1 MIEARTSIVS
11 IWRFAESVK
20 NAKRDGR
27 RSVRITAIAH
37 AGSAFNKCR
46 AVRVN
51 LWRAISHGRFSC
63 MIKEVVCRGC
73 GKLPFFV
80 SSEGASHIEGHI
92 LNVGVNGME
101 TIVMKFGGTS
111 VATPEKI
118 IGVAK
123 RVIREKEKGKRV
135 VIVVSA
141 MGKTTDTLLG
151 LAAEI
156 SSKPSKREMDMLLA
170 TGEQVTIS
178 LLAMA
183 FKQLGHEALSFTGW
197 QAGIET
203 ESVPRNA
210 RIEQIHTERLERVLE
225 NDYLCVVAGFQG
237 VDKSGNITTL
247 GRGGSDTTAV
257 ALTAA
262 LKAEKCE
269 IYTDV
274 NGVYTSDPRYVTG
287 ARKLQQIS
295 YDEMLELANLGAGV
309 LHPRAVEFAKNNQVP
324 LSVRASYSD
333 EPGTIIQEVITVEK
347 NLIVRGVAFEPG
359 VARVTVTYQEPFNGS
374 LANIFNKLAENQI
387 DVDIIVQSISDE
399 FPPSVSFSISQE
411 HLEETRRVLMASKK
425 NIGFLSL
432 NMEVE
437 LAKVSIVGSGMVS
450 NPGVA
455 AHMFDILRSEE
466 IPVKMVSTSEIKISV
481 VVPEVKMTQAATAL
495 HDAYELAE
503 RQHATEMVVSAQ

>member
-1 MIEARTSIVS
+1 
-11 IWRFAESVK
+11 
-20 NAKRDGR
+20 
-27 RSVRITAIAH
+27 
-37 AGSAFNKCR
+37 
-46 AVRVN
+46 
-51 LWRAISHGRFSC
+51 
-63 MIKEVVCRGC
+63 
-73 GKLPFFV
+73 
-80 SSEGASHIEGHI
+80 
-92 LNVGVNGME
+92 ME
-101 TIVMKFGGTS
+101 TVVMKFGGTS

-123 RVIREKEKGKRV
+123 RAITEKEKGKRV

-156 SSKPSKREMDMLLA
+156 SAEPPKREMDMLLA

-183 FKQLGHEALSFTGW
+183 FKQLGHEAVSFTGW

-210 RIEQIHTERLERVLE
+210 RIEQIHTERLEAVL
-225 NDYLCVVAGFQG
+225 DSGFIAVVAGFQG
-237 VDKSGNITTL
+237 VDRIGNITTL

-257 ALTAA
+257 ALAAA
-262 LKAEKCE
+262 LKAEKCD

-274 NGVYTSDPRYVTG
+274 DGVYTSDPRFVGG
-287 ARKLQQIS
+287 ARKLEQIS

-309 LHPRAVEFAKNNQVP
+309 LHPRAVEFAKNNNVP
-324 LSVRASYSD
+324 LTVRASYSD
-333 EPGTIIQEVITVEK
+333 EPGTIIQEVVTVEK

-359 VARVTVTYQEPFNGS
+359 IARVTVTYNKPFNGS
-374 LANIFNKLAENQI
+374 LANIFMTLAENHI
-387 DVDIIVQSISDE
+387 DVDIIVQSISEE
-399 FPPSVSFSISQE
+399 FQPSVSFSIKEDS
-411 HLEETRRVLMASKK
+411 LEEVRRVLDVNKET
-425 NIGFLSL
+425 IGFMSTDF
-432 NMEVE
+432 EVG

-455 AHMFDILRSEE
+455 ARMFDILRQSE

-481 VVPEVKMTQAATAL
+481 VVPGGDMENSANAL
-495 HDAYELAE
+495 HEAYGLG
-503 RQHATEMVVSAQ
+503 

>member
-1 MIEARTSIVS
+1 M
-11 IWRFAESVK
+11 K
-20 NAKRDGR
+20 
-27 RSVRITAIAH
+27 
-37 AGSAFNKCR
+37 
-46 AVRVN
+46 
-51 LWRAISHGRFSC
+51 
-63 MIKEVVCRGC
+63 
-73 GKLPFFV
+73 
-80 SSEGASHIEGHI
+80 
-92 LNVGVNGME
+92 

-111 VATPEKI
+111 VATPKKI
-118 IGVAK
+118 IEVAK
-123 RVIREKEKGKRV
+123 RAIYEKEQGKRV

-156 SSKPSKREMDMLLA
+156 SQEPSKREMDMLLA

-183 FKQLGHEALSFTGW
+183 FKKLGHEALSFTGW
-197 QAGIET
+197 QARIET

-210 RIEQIHTERLERVLE
+210 RIEHIHTDRLEHGLE
-225 NDYLCVVAGFQG
+225 NGCFCVVAGFQG
-237 VDKSGNITTL
+237 VDKIGNITTL

-257 ALTAA
+257 ALAAA
-262 LKAEKCE
+262 LNAEKCE

-274 NGVYTSDPRYVTG
+274 TGVYTADPRYVTG

-309 LHPRAVEFAKNNQVP
+309 LHPRAVEFAKNNKVS

-347 NLIVRGVAFEPG
+347 NLIVRGIAFESG
-359 VARVTVTYQEPFNGS
+359 VARVTVTYKKPFNGS

-399 FPPSVSFSISQE
+399 FPPSVSFSISQASLKE
-411 HLEETRRVLMASKK
+411 THRALTEAQEE
-425 NIGFLSL
+425 IGFLSI
-432 NMEVE
+432 NIEVD

-455 AHMFDILRSEE
+455 ARMFDSLRSEE

-481 VVPEVKMTQAATAL
+481 VVPQSNMEQAANAL
-495 HDAYELAE
+495 HKAFDLAE
-503 RQHATEMVVSAQ
+503 VQFSKEMVVSVTD

>member
-1 MIEARTSIVS
+1 
-11 IWRFAESVK
+11 
-20 NAKRDGR
+20 
-27 RSVRITAIAH
+27 
-37 AGSAFNKCR
+37 
-46 AVRVN
+46 
-51 LWRAISHGRFSC
+51 
-63 MIKEVVCRGC
+63 
-73 GKLPFFV
+73 
-80 SSEGASHIEGHI
+80 
-92 LNVGVNGME
+92 ME

-118 IGVAK
+118 IGVAQ
-123 RVIREKEKGKRV
+123 RAIREKEQGKRV

-156 SSKPSKREMDMLLA
+156 SAEPPKREMDMLLA

-183 FKQLGHEALSFTGW
+183 FKQLGHEAVSFTGW

-210 RIEQIHTERLERVLE
+210 RIEQIHTDRLEAVL
-225 NDYLCVVAGFQG
+225 NNGFFAVVAGFQG
-237 VDKSGNITTL
+237 VDRVGNITTL

-257 ALTAA
+257 ALAAA
-262 LKAEKCE
+262 LKAEKCD

-274 NGVYTSDPRYVTG
+274 DGVYTSDPRFVNG
-287 ARKLQQIS
+287 ARKLEQIS

-309 LHPRAVEFAKNNQVP
+309 LHPRAVEFAKNNNVP
-324 LSVRASYSD
+324 LTVRASYSD
-333 EPGTIIQEVITVEK
+333 EPGTIIQEVVTVEK

-359 VARVTVTYQEPFNGS
+359 IARVTVTYNKPFNGS
-374 LANIFNKLAENQI
+374 LANIFMTLAENHI
-387 DVDIIVQSISDE
+387 DVDIIVQSISEE
-399 FPPSVSFSISQE
+399 FQPSVSFSIKEDS
-411 HLEETRRVLMASKK
+411 LEEVRRVLDDNKEA
-425 NIGFLSL
+425 IGFKSTEF
-432 NMEVE
+432 EVG

-455 AHMFDILRSEE
+455 ARMFDILRMSE

-481 VVPEVKMTQAATAL
+481 VVPGRDMEKSANTL
-495 HDAYELAE
+495 HEAYGLG
-503 RQHATEMVVSAQ
+503 

>member
-1 MIEARTSIVS
+1 M
-11 IWRFAESVK
+11 K
-20 NAKRDGR
+20 
-27 RSVRITAIAH
+27 
-37 AGSAFNKCR
+37 
-46 AVRVN
+46 
-51 LWRAISHGRFSC
+51 
-63 MIKEVVCRGC
+63 
-73 GKLPFFV
+73 
-80 SSEGASHIEGHI
+80 
-92 LNVGVNGME
+92 

-123 RVIREKEKGKRV
+123 RAIREKEQGKRV

-151 LAAEI
+151 LAGEI
-156 SSKPSKREMDMLLA
+156 SSEPPKREMDMLLA
-170 TGEQVTIS
+170 TGEQITIS

-183 FKQLGHEALSFTGW
+183 FKKLGHEALSFTGW

-225 NDYLCVVAGFQG
+225 NGYFCVVAGFQG
-237 VDKSGNITTL
+237 VDKIGNITTL

-257 ALTAA
+257 ALAAA

-274 NGVYTSDPRYVTG
+274 NGVYTSDPRYVSG
-287 ARKLQQIS
+287 ARKLDQIS

-309 LHPRAVEFAKNNQVP
+309 LHPRAVEFAKNNHVP

-359 VARVTVTYQEPFNGS
+359 IARVTVTYQKPFNGS
-374 LANIFNKLAENQI
+374 LANIFTKLAENQI
-387 DVDIIVQSISDE
+387 DVDIIVQSISEE
-399 FPPSVSFSISQE
+399 FPPSVSFSISQAS
-411 HLEETRRVLMASKK
+411 LEETQRVLTEAQEE
-425 NIGFLSL
+425 IGFLSL
-432 NMEVE
+432 TFEVG
-437 LAKVSIVGSGMVS
+437 LSKVSIVGSGMVS

-455 AHMFDILRSEE
+455 ARMFDILRSKE

-481 VVPEVKMTQAATAL
+481 VVPETDMHKSANAL
-495 HDAYELAE
+495 HEAYELSEVQAE
-503 RQHATEMVVSAQ
+503 

>member
-1 MIEARTSIVS
+1 
-11 IWRFAESVK
+11 
-20 NAKRDGR
+20 
-27 RSVRITAIAH
+27 
-37 AGSAFNKCR
+37 
-46 AVRVN
+46 
-51 LWRAISHGRFSC
+51 
-63 MIKEVVCRGC
+63 
-73 GKLPFFV
+73 
-80 SSEGASHIEGHI
+80 
-92 LNVGVNGME
+92 ME
-101 TIVMKFGGTS
+101 TVVMKFGGTS

-123 RVIREKEKGKRV
+123 RAIAEKEKGKRV

-156 SSKPSKREMDMLLA
+156 SAEPPKREMDMLLA

-183 FKQLGHEALSFTGW
+183 FKQLGHEAVSFTGW

-210 RIEQIHTERLERVLE
+210 RIEQIHTERLEAVL
-225 NDYLCVVAGFQG
+225 DSGFIAVVAGFQG
-237 VDKSGNITTL
+237 VDRIGNITTL

-257 ALTAA
+257 ALAAA
-262 LKAEKCE
+262 LKAEKCD

-274 NGVYTSDPRYVTG
+274 DGVYTSDPRFVGG
-287 ARKLQQIS
+287 ARKLEQIS

-309 LHPRAVEFAKNNQVP
+309 LHPRAVEFAKNNNVP
-324 LSVRASYSD
+324 LTVRASYSD
-333 EPGTIIQEVITVEK
+333 EPGTIIQEVVTVEK

-359 VARVTVTYQEPFNGS
+359 IARVTVTYNKPFNGS
-374 LANIFNKLAENQI
+374 LANIFMTLAENHI
-387 DVDIIVQSISDE
+387 DVDIIVQSISEE
-399 FPPSVSFSISQE
+399 FQPSVSFSIKEDS
-411 HLEETRRVLMASKK
+411 LEEVRRVLDVNKET
-425 NIGFLSL
+425 IGFMSTDF
-432 NMEVE
+432 EVG

-455 AHMFDILRSEE
+455 ARMFDILRQSE

-481 VVPEVKMTQAATAL
+481 VVPGGDMEKSANAL
-495 HDAYELAE
+495 HEAYGLG
-503 RQHATEMVVSAQ
+503 

>member
-1 MIEARTSIVS
+1 
-11 IWRFAESVK
+11 
-20 NAKRDGR
+20 
-27 RSVRITAIAH
+27 
-37 AGSAFNKCR
+37 
-46 AVRVN
+46 
-51 LWRAISHGRFSC
+51 
-63 MIKEVVCRGC
+63 
-73 GKLPFFV
+73 
-80 SSEGASHIEGHI
+80 
-92 LNVGVNGME
+92 ME
-101 TIVMKFGGTS
+101 TVVMKFGGTS

-123 RVIREKEKGKRV
+123 RAIAEKEKGKRV

-156 SSKPSKREMDMLLA
+156 SAEPPKREMDMLLA

-183 FKQLGHEALSFTGW
+183 FKQLRHEAVSFTGW

-210 RIEQIHTERLERVLE
+210 RIEQIHTERLEAVL
-225 NDYLCVVAGFQG
+225 DSGFIAVVAGFQG
-237 VDKSGNITTL
+237 VDRIGNITTL

-257 ALTAA
+257 ALAAA
-262 LKAEKCE
+262 LKAEKCD

-274 NGVYTSDPRYVTG
+274 DGVYTSDPRFVGG
-287 ARKLQQIS
+287 ARKLEQIS

-309 LHPRAVEFAKNNQVP
+309 LHPRAVEFAKNNNVP
-324 LSVRASYSD
+324 LTVRASYSD
-333 EPGTIIQEVITVEK
+333 EPGTIIQEVVTVEK

-359 VARVTVTYQEPFNGS
+359 IARVTVTYNKPFNGS
-374 LANIFNKLAENQI
+374 LANIFMTLAENHI
-387 DVDIIVQSISDE
+387 DVDIIVQSISEE
-399 FPPSVSFSISQE
+399 FQPSVSFSIKEDS
-411 HLEETRRVLMASKK
+411 LEEVRRVLDV
-425 NIGFLSL
+425 NQETIGFMSTDF
-432 NMEVE
+432 EVG

-455 AHMFDILRSEE
+455 ARMFDILRQSE

-481 VVPEVKMTQAATAL
+481 VVPGGDMEKSANAL
-495 HDAYELAE
+495 HEAYGLG
-503 RQHATEMVVSAQ
+503 

>member
-1 MIEARTSIVS
+1 
-11 IWRFAESVK
+11 
-20 NAKRDGR
+20 
-27 RSVRITAIAH
+27 
-37 AGSAFNKCR
+37 
-46 AVRVN
+46 
-51 LWRAISHGRFSC
+51 
-63 MIKEVVCRGC
+63 
-73 GKLPFFV
+73 
-80 SSEGASHIEGHI
+80 
-92 LNVGVNGME
+92 ME

-123 RVIREKEKGKRV
+123 RAIRKKEKGKRV

-151 LAAEI
+151 LAGEI
-156 SSKPSKREMDMLLA
+156 SAEPPKREMDMLLA

-183 FKQLGHEALSFTGW
+183 FKKLGHEALSFTGW

-210 RIEQIHTERLERVLE
+210 RIERIHTERLERVLE
-225 NDYLCVVAGFQG
+225 NGYFCVVAGFQG
-237 VDKSGNITTL
+237 VDKIGNITTL

-257 ALTAA
+257 ALAAA

-274 NGVYTSDPRYVTG
+274 NGVYTSDPRYVSG
-287 ARKLQQIS
+287 ARKLEQIS

-309 LHPRAVEFAKNNQVP
+309 LHPRAVEFAKNNRVP

-359 VARVTVTYQEPFNGS
+359 IARVTVTYKKPFNGS
-374 LANIFNKLAENQI
+374 LANIFTKLAENQI
-387 DVDIIVQSISDE
+387 DVDIIVQSISE
-399 FPPSVSFSISQE
+399 ELPPSVSFSISQE
-411 HLEETRRVLMASKK
+411 SLEETQRVLTGAKEE
-425 NIGFLSL
+425 IGFLSL
-432 NMEVE
+432 NIEVG
-437 LAKVSIVGSGMVS
+437 LSKVSIVGSGMVS

-455 AHMFDILRSEE
+455 ARMFDILRSKE

-481 VVPEVKMTQAATAL
+481 VVPEVDMKKSANAL
-495 HDAYELAE
+495 HEAYELSE
-503 RQHATEMVVSAQ
+503 VELK

>member
-1 MIEARTSIVS
+1 MWE
-11 IWRFAESVK
+11 W
-20 NAKRDGR
+20 
-27 RSVRITAIAH
+27 
-37 AGSAFNKCR
+37 
-46 AVRVN
+46 
-51 LWRAISHGRFSC
+51 
-63 MIKEVVCRGC
+63 
-73 GKLPFFV
+73 
-80 SSEGASHIEGHI
+80 
-92 LNVGVNGME
+92 ME
-101 TIVMKFGGTS
+101 MKTVVMKFGGTS

-123 RVIREKEKGKRV
+123 RAIGEKEKGNRV

-151 LAAEI
+151 LAGEI
-156 SSKPSKREMDMLLA
+156 SAEPPKREMDMLLA

-183 FKQLGHEALSFTGW
+183 FKSLGHEALSFTGW

-210 RIEQIHTERLERVLE
+210 RIETIHTERLERVLD
-225 NDYLCVVAGFQG
+225 NGYICVVAGFQG
-237 VDKSGNITTL
+237 VDRIGNITTL

-257 ALTAA
+257 ALAAA
-262 LKAEKCE
+262 LGADKCD

-274 NGVYTSDPRYVTG
+274 DGVYTSDPRYVTG
-287 ARKLQQIS
+287 ARKLEQIS

-359 VARVTVTYQEPFNGS
+359 IARVTVSYKKPFNGS
-374 LANIFNKLAENQI
+374 LANIFTKLAEHHI
-387 DVDIIVQSISDE
+387 DVDIIVQSITED
-399 FPPSVSFSISQE
+399 FPPSVSFSIKEES
-411 HLEETRRVLMASKK
+411 LEETKRVLNEFQEDIRFSDA
-425 NIGFLSL
+425 NYEVGLS
-432 NMEVE
+432 
-437 LAKVSIVGSGMVS
+437 KVSIVGSGMVS

-455 AHMFDILRSEE
+455 ARMFDILRVQG

-481 VVPEVKMTQAATAL
+481 VVPEADMEGTANAL
-495 HDAYELAE
+495 HDAFGL
-503 RQHATEMVVSAQ
+503 S

>member
-1 MIEARTSIVS
+1 MT
-11 IWRFAESVK
+11 
-20 NAKRDGR
+20 
-27 RSVRITAIAH
+27 
-37 AGSAFNKCR
+37 
-46 AVRVN
+46 
-51 LWRAISHGRFSC
+51 
-63 MIKEVVCRGC
+63 
-73 GKLPFFV
+73 
-80 SSEGASHIEGHI
+80 
-92 LNVGVNGME
+92 

-118 IGVAK
+118 LGVAQ
-123 RVIREKEKGKRV
+123 RAIREKQQGKRV

-151 LAAEI
+151 LASDI
-156 SSKPSKREMDMLLA
+156 SQEPPKREMDMLLA

-183 FKQLGHEALSFTGW
+183 FKKLGHDALSFTGW

-210 RIEQIHTERLERVLE
+210 RIETIHTKRLEDAL
-225 NDYLCVVAGFQG
+225 DLGLFCVVAGFQG
-237 VDKSGNITTL
+237 VDRSGNITTL

-257 ALTAA
+257 ALAAA

-274 NGVYTSDPRYVTG
+274 DGVYTSDPRYVTG
-287 ARKLQQIS
+287 ARKLEQIS

-309 LHPRAVEFAKNNQVP
+309 LHPRAVEFAKNNLVP

-333 EPGTIIQEVITVEK
+333 DPGTTIQEVITVEK

-359 VARVTVTYQEPFNGS
+359 IARITVSYSKPFNGS
-374 LANIFNKLAENQI
+374 LSNIFTTLAQHLI

-399 FPPSVSFSISQE
+399 FPPSVSFSIKEDS
-411 HLEETRRVLMASKK
+411 LEEAKRVLSEARGH
-425 NIGFLSL
+425 IGFTAVD
-432 NMEVE
+432 VE
-437 LAKVSIVGSGMVS
+437 TDLAKVSIVGSGMVS

-455 AHMFDILRSEE
+455 ARMFDILRAQDV
-466 IPVKMVSTSEIKISV
+466 PVKMVSTSEIKISV
-481 VVPEVKMTQAATAL
+481 VVPSDTMKRSANAL
-495 HDAYELAE
+495 HDAYGLTPAAV
-503 RQHATEMVVSAQ
+503 Q